1 MLRTIIKTLIVLALV
16 ADTLLAQYPPSTA
29 QRQPGPAA
37 CSKDVE
43 KRITELKGVG
53 EQIVRA
59 IIRKETKTLLRYF
72 HEKGVTM
79 GSDYVLSKKEIEDEL
94 RARKGLLYATL
105 FDTLQLRK
113 EWAGAWVLTEETK
126 DIVVTP
132 DMIMSLHDHF
142 RMAKSITIEVER
154 VGNFPGE
161 GYPLWALL
169 SFRWEHRPPKGVYYD
184 PIFICTEK
192 GWKFS
197 TFFNTP

>member
-1 MLRTIIKTLIVLALV
+1 MLLTIIKALIVLALV

-29 QRQPGPAA
+29 QRLPGPAP

-43 KRITELKGVG
+43 KRIAALKTVG

-59 IIRKETKTLLRYF
+59 IIRKDTKTLLRYF
-72 HEKGVTM
+72 HEKGVTI
-79 GSDYVLSKKEIEDEL
+79 DVDDLLSKKEIEHEL
-94 RARKGLLYATL
+94 RTKKGLLYATL
-105 FDTLQLRK
+105 FDTAQLRK
-113 EWAGAWVLTEETK
+113 EWGDTWVLTEETK

-142 RMAKSITIEVER
+142 RRAKSIIIEVER

-161 GYPLWALL
+161 GYPLWAVMH
-169 SFRWEHRPPKGVYYD
+169 FRWEHRPPQGIYYD
-184 PIFICTEK
+184 PIFVCTEK

-197 TFFNTP
+197 TFFNVP